1 MLRCSMYQVYD
12 AVMSTHASS
21 LFSAGEAARVLG
33 QPLHRLQH
41 LMRTRKLVP
50 SLRIAGRYV
59 LNEAEVE
66 RARQMLA
73 RKAPQVDNV
82 SR

>member
-1 MLRCSMYQVYD
+1 MM
-12 AVMSTHASS
+12 AGMSKHAST

-59 LNEAEVE
+59 LTEGDVE

-73 RKAPQVDNV
+73 RKPPGGDTE
-82 SR
+82 

>member
-1 MLRCSMYQVYD
+1 ML
-12 AVMSTHASS
+12 THTSS
-21 LFSAGEAARVLG
+21 LFSVGEAARLLG
-33 QPLHRLQH
+33 EPVHRLQH
-41 LMRTRKLVP
+41 LVRSRRLVP
-50 SLRIAGRYV
+50 GLRIAGRYV
-59 LNEAEVE
+59 LNEAEVD